1 MRRCYLVCYD
11 IRDARRLRR
20 VHRLLKGYG
29 EPWQFSVF
37 FCQLKEIDRVRLER
51 HLREIVKLDEDGVL
65 LLALDT
71 DTDAARARATVL
83 GPGLPVP
90 SANVVVI

>member
-37 FCQLKEIDRVRLER
+37 FCHLKEIDRVRLER
-51 HLREIVKLDEDGVL
+51 HLREIVKLDEDEVL
-65 LLALDT
+65 LLSLDT

>member
-1 MRRCYLVCYD
+1 MHRV
-11 IRDARRLRR
+11 LRR
-20 VHRLLKGYG
+20 YG
-29 EPWQFSVF
+29 EPSQFSVY
-37 FCQLKEIDRVRLER
+37 FCQLKEIDGVRLER
-51 HLREIVKLDEDGVL
+51 HLREIIKHDEDEVL